1 MAISASEW
9 FFWVSYLPLLALCS
23 LGDLWNSL
31 SRGHDQPPYQQS
43 IKGFIYFITL
53 PLIFIS
59 HKPLV
64 NMVKK
69 KLVMSWWRGRLH
81 KTSLVSFH
89 VKWEKGRVE
98 TLALIMFL
106 FDGNNRRTNV
116 VAGGGYCVMTVLW
129 VFTTWRKVTNTI
141 ALKLMDGL
149 LKNDK
154 SQGEWALLC

>member
-9 FFWVSYLPLLALCS
+9 SLWVSYLPLLALCC

-31 SRGHDQPPYQQS
+31 SREHNQPTYQQS

-69 KLVMSWWRGRLH
+69 KASGELMAR
-81 KTSLVSFH
+81 KTPQNQFGFL
-89 VKWEKGRVE
+89 KWEKGRVE
-98 TLALIMFL
+98 TLALSMFL

-116 VAGGGYCVMTVLW
+116 DAGGGYCVITVLW

-141 ALKLMDGL
+141 ALKLMVGL
-149 LKNDK
+149 LKNVK
-154 SQGEWALLC
+154 SQGEC